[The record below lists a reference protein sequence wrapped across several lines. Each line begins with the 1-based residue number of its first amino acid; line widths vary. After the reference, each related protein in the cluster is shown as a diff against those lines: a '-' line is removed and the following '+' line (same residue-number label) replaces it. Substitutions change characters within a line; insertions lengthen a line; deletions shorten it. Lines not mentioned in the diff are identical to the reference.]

1 MDERMRRQWAAA
13 EVRAY
18 GCGGMGVVSK
28 VMGISPNTI
37 RKGLA
42 ELARREEYPDEPLS
56 ERLRGEGGGRK
67 RLSEADPELSGALEQ
82 LVDPGTR
89 GDPES
94 PLRWTA
100 KSTTHMA
107 AAFAERGQAVSP

>member
-42 ELARREEYPDEPLS
+42 ELARREEYPDEPLA
-56 ERLRGEGGGRK
+56 ERLRGGGGGRK
-67 RLSEADPELSGALEQ
+67 RVSEADPALRGALEQ
-82 LVDPGTR
+82 LGDPVTR
-89 GDPES
+89 GDPERPPS
-94 PLRWTA
+94 WTA
-100 KSTTHMA
+100 EGRTHLTA
-107 AAFAERGQAVSP
+107 PL